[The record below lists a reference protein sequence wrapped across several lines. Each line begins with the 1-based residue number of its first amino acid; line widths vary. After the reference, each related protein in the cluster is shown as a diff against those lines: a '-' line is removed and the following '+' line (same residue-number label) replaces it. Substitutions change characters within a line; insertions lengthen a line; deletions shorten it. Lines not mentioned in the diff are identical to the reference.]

1 MDIVENNFQT
11 SVRDINNL
19 TYKPTDYELLIL
31 YGLYKQSLFGDNIE
45 NKPCFFKT
53 PALVAKI
60 LFGQMGEELILS
72 GQRVCPFKLN
82 ECGFNFSYYNLDLA
96 FQNIF
101 SQ

>member
-45 NKPCFFKT
+45 TKPSFFNFKGQKKWQAWT
-53 PALVAKI
+53 EQKGKSKIKAKI
-60 LFGQMGEELILS
+60 EYTSFANSLKNKKYDF
-72 GQRVCPFKLN
+72 
-82 ECGFNFSYYNLDLA
+82 
-96 FQNIF
+96 
-101 SQ
+101 

>member
-1 MDIVENNFQT
+1 VIHFI
-11 SVRDINNL
+11 INNYYL
-19 TYKPTDYELLIL
+19 SGPVNAVASHNTFSEFAN
-31 YGLYKQSLFGDNIE
+31 SLAKSLNQ
-45 NKPCFFKT
+45 PCFFKT
-53 PALVAKI
+53 PAMLAKL

-72 GQRVCPFKLN
+72 GQKVCSFKLN